1 MIQNLRE
8 TKATSSNLTPSG
20 SNGCGDSSPAGSQ
33 TEASGTPSVVA
44 MCATDLEAMQ
54 RADDRFQAE
63 LVRVYGRSKAGDARY
78 KRFHQDDAVQAASD
92 AFVNASKK
100 WHATLLQARA
110 QSQHTRRPD
119 LELLLGLHG
128 RLRAMGFGTDES
140 INGADLVDQIG
151 ELFIETELQL
161 QAAGVLPD
169 EDQTAP

>member
-1 MIQNLRE
+1 MIQNLIE
-8 TKATSSNLTPSG
+8 TKATSSDLTRPS
-20 SNGCGDSSPAGSQ
+20 SNGCGDSSLAGSDA
-33 TEASGTPSVVA
+33 EAVGTPSVAA

-54 RADDRFQAE
+54 QADNRFQAE

-119 LELLLGLHG
+119 LELLLSLHG
-128 RLRAMGFGTDES
+128 RLSAMGFGTDES
-140 INGADLVDQIG
+140 INGVDLVDQIG
-151 ELFIETELQL
+151 ELFIETEQRL
-161 QAAGVLPD
+161 QAAGVLTG
-169 EDQTAP
+169 EGEIAS